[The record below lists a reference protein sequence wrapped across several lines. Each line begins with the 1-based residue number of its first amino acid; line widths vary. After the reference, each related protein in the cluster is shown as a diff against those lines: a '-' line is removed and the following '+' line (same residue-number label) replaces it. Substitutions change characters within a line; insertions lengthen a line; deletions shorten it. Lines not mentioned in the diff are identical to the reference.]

1 MMLFVA
7 LAGYTKAQTSNG
19 TLVGTVVDPGGLA
32 VQGAEVSIQSAD
44 TGAIRTAQTIENG
57 AYRIDSIAPAYYTVT
72 VKAAN
77 FQTTVVKSLY
87 IPGSVIITSDV
98 TLKLGNA
105 TEQVEVVA
113 TGMTV
118 NTDNAQISGT
128 ISTEEIQSLPFSS
141 LNPYSLALT
150 LPGVTSPQQ
159 GSFSNGVDFT
169 VGGGRPRT
177 NNFLIEGQDNNDAGI
192 HGQGFQPENIE
203 AQKEVV
209 IIQNNYTSEYGHGA
223 GSVSNLI

>member
-1 MMLFVA
+1 MTVTRFTRTLGMVMMLFVA

-87 IPGSVIITSDV
+87 IPDR
-98 TLKLGNA
+98 K
-105 TEQVEVVA
+105 
-113 TGMTV
+113 
-118 NTDNAQISGT
+118 
-128 ISTEEIQSLPFSS
+128 STRLNSS
-141 LNPYSLALT
+141 HA
-150 LPGVTSPQQ
+150 
-159 GSFSNGVDFT
+159 
-169 VGGGRPRT
+169 
-177 NNFLIEGQDNNDAGI
+177 
-192 HGQGFQPENIE
+192 NI
-203 AQKEVV
+203 
-209 IIQNNYTSEYGHGA
+209 
-223 GSVSNLI
+223 